1 MTTVPLSELPQG
13 LRAEIEAQLDVLREF
28 NRKVGRLEQ
37 TRFWKRYAN
46 ETPNVVMKMDDLTL
60 KKTGNTSFSMLGRI
74 HSGIPEFDQDEIDAF
89 VLTFRLFT
97 QDNDRISL
105 RSLSRIYASEWLQ
118 GGNAQ
123 DCFEG
128 ARKQL
133 NDHLD
138 SAATVIFG
146 DTVVSVR
153 FIADVVIYGGLA
165 HANEEKSKIFRSW
178 SESGVMGLI
187 WAEFFAYARE
197 AVDTLMYLR
206 DLNAGLLDGIDKHG
220 FNAIVSELDNGGS
233 FKEIE

>member
-1 MTTVPLSELPQG
+1 ME
-13 LRAEIEAQLDVLREF
+13 
-28 NRKVGRLEQ
+28 
-37 TRFWKRYAN
+37 
-46 ETPNVVMKMDDLTL
+46 
-60 KKTGNTSFSMLGRI
+60 KTGDTSFSMLGRI
-74 HSGIPEFDQDEIDAF
+74 DSWIPEFDQDEIDAL
-89 VLTFRLFT
+89 VLTLRLFT

-123 DCFEG
+123 ECFEG

-146 DTVVSVR
+146 DKVVSIR

-165 HANEEKSKIFRSW
+165 HTNEKKSKIFRSW
-178 SESGVMGLI
+178 SGSGVVGLI

-197 AVDTLMYLR
+197 AVDALKYL
-206 DLNAGLLDGIDKHG
+206 
-220 FNAIVSELDNGGS
+220 
-233 FKEIE
+233 